1 MDKCDSK
8 KGRASLKK
16 LRELTSSLNDRDSQ
30 LKKNAKTLWVVIES
44 LREVQNLL
52 SEEDPNIPCVVERIE
67 SVLGLVETHGCKRVF
82 DE

>member
-16 LRELTSSLNDRDSQ
+16 LRELTISLNDRDAQ

-44 LREVQNLL
+44 LREVRSIL
-52 SEEDPNIPCVVERIE
+52 SEGDPDIPCVVERIE
-67 SVLGLVETHGCKRVF
+67 TVLELVETYGCKRVYN
-82 DE
+82 E

>member
-16 LRELTSSLNDRDSQ
+16 LRELTVSLNSRDAQ
-30 LKKNAKTLWVVIES
+30 MKKNAKTLWVVVES
-44 LREVQNLL
+44 LREVRSLL
-52 SEEDPNIPCVVERIE
+52 SEENPDISCVVERIE
-67 SVLGLVETHGCKRVF
+67 SVLGMVETHGCKRIC